1 MPGEAKKETKNL
13 LIIILLI
20 LIVFLLGII
29 IGLFITAE
37 KPTDSKVEPQEAE
50 TYVAEPQP
58 KKETDISQSKTKTG
72 FIEGSLGYPSEGI
85 PSDMEICA
93 ENLTSKE
100 IYCTTDH
107 LQNSKYTYG
116 FGYKIEV
123 PVANYYVFSTSSLFG
138 EPDYKAYYSSFVTC
152 GMRDK
157 CRSHNPISIT
167 VSEGKTTSNVDPIDW
182 YAP

>member
-13 LIIILLI
+13 LTITLLI

-29 IGLFITAE
+29 IGFLITAKKPITAE
-37 KPTDSKVEPQEAE
+37 KPTVSEVEPQEAE
-50 TYVAEPQP
+50 TYVSEPLN
-58 KKETDISQSKTKTG
+58 G

-93 ENLTSKE
+93 ENKISKE
-100 IYCTTDH
+100 IYCTTNH

-123 PVANYYVFSTSSLFG
+123 PVANYYVFARTSWFG
-138 EPDYKAYYSSFVTC
+138 EPGYKAYYSSFVTC

-157 CRSHNPISIT
+157 CRSHNPISIA

-182 YAP
+182 YDY

>member
-1 MPGEAKKETKNL
+1 MPGKVKKETKNL
-13 LIIILLI
+13 LTITLLI

-29 IGLFITAE
+29 IGLLITAE
-37 KPTDSKVEPQEAE
+37 QPTVSKVESQEAE
-50 TYVAEPQP
+50 TYISEPP
-58 KKETDISQSKTKTG
+58 NG

-93 ENLTSKE
+93 ENKTSKE

-123 PVANYYVFSTSSLFG
+123 PVANYYVFARTSWFG
-138 EPDYKAYYSSFVTC
+138 KSDYKAYYSSFVTC

-157 CRSHNPISIT
+157 CRSHSPIT
-167 VSEGKTTSNVDPIDW
+167 VAVSEGKTTSNIDPIDW
-182 YAP
+182 YN